1 MLNEDLDKRLVDV
14 EINITYLQ
22 KSLNEL
28 SDMVVKQ
35 GKVIEHLERQ
45 NMLLQSALET
55 EIVKPLSEETP
66 PPHY

>member
-22 KSLNEL
+22 KLLNEL

>member
-1 MLNEDLDKRLVDV
+1 MLNEDFDKRLVDV

>member
-1 MLNEDLDKRLVDV
+1 MMSLFEGVNGGKY
-14 EINITYLQ
+14 IIGYLQ